1 MPLPLILGAAAAA
14 VAGYGAKKGYD
25 GYQDKT
31 EANDI
36 IAKAKSDYE
45 SVKSRFDEANE
56 ITEKHLNKLGELQLK
71 VGSDFK
77 EFRTIAQSL
86 LEKLEKSN
94 VGDISIDFPKH
105 KLDKIDG
112 LAFSTT
118 AYLGELAKGAV
129 GGGAAAYA
137 VYGGVMALAAASTG
151 TPIAAL
157 SGAAAYNATMAAIGG
172 GALSAGG
179 MGMAGGTMVLG
190 GVVAAPIIAIAGWA
204 FASHAEE
211 ALSDAKKSRKEV
223 DQAITKM
230 QKAQYQLGQTRIYV
244 KKLHTEIERIYTKIF
259 LPYFEALKEMERVI
273 KSGESREDIA
283 DELIQIIGNG
293 YQLAAILTDIIT
305 TPLFKPKMDRD
316 GKVVMN
322 KDNAVEIEVNADGLQ
337 VINAVEID
345 TNLATSNEAS
355 QQY

>member
-1 MPLPLILGAAAAA
+1 MPLPLILGAAAVAA
-14 VAGYGAKKGYD
+14 ASFGAKKGYD

-31 EANDI
+31 EANEI
-36 IAKAKSDYE
+36 IEKAKSDYE
-45 SVKSRFDEANE
+45 STKDRFDEANE
-56 ITEKHLNKLGELQLK
+56 ITEEHLTNLGELQLK

-77 EFRTIAQSL
+77 KFRTIAQEL
-86 LEKLEKSN
+86 LDKLEKSN
-94 VGDISIDFPKH
+94 VGDIAVDFPKH
-105 KLDKIDG
+105 KLDQIDG

-179 MGMAGGTMVLG
+179 MGMAGGAMVLG

-204 FASHAEE
+204 FASHAKE
-211 ALSDAKKSRKEV
+211 ALSDAKESRREV
-223 DQAITKM
+223 DEAIAKM
-230 QKAQYQLGQTRIYV
+230 HKAQHQLGQTRIYV
-244 KKLHTEIERIYTKIF
+244 KKLHTEIERIYTTIF
-259 LPYFEALKEMERVI
+259 LPYFDALKEMERLI
-273 KSGESREDIA
+273 KSGENREEIA

-293 YQLAAILTDIIT
+293 YQVAAILTDIIT
-305 TPLFKPKMDRD
+305 TPLFKPKMDSN
-316 GKVVMN
+316 GKVVMT

-337 VINAVEID
+337 VINANQID
-345 TNLATSNEAS
+345 ANLATSSKAS

>member
-1 MPLPLILGAAAAA
+1 MPLPLILGAAAVAA
-14 VAGYGAKKGYD
+14 AGFGAKKGYD

-36 IAKAKSDYE
+36 IERAKSDYE
-45 SVKSRFDEANE
+45 DAKCHFDEANE
-56 ITEKHLNKLGELQLK
+56 VTEKHLNNLGELQLQ

-77 EFRTIAQSL
+77 EFRTIAKSL
-86 LEKLEKSN
+86 LEKLEQSQTSDLS
-94 VGDISIDFPKH
+94 VDFPKH
-105 KLDKIDG
+105 QLDKIDG
-112 LAFSTT
+112 LAFSST

-179 MGMAGGTMVLG
+179 MGMAGGAMVLG

-211 ALSDAKKSRKEV
+211 ALNNAKESRDEV
-223 DQAITKM
+223 EDSISKM
-230 QKAQYQLGQTRIYV
+230 SKAQNQLARTRVYV
-244 KKLHTEIERIYTKIF
+244 AKIHGEIDRVYTQVF
-259 LPYFEALKEMERVI
+259 LPYFNDLRKMEEMI
-273 KSGESREDIA
+273 NSGKSIDSLE
-283 DELIQIIGNG
+283 DELIRVIGNG
-293 YQLAAILTDIIT
+293 YQVAAILTDVIT
-305 TPLFKPKMDRD
+305 TPLFKPKFDSN
-316 GKVVMN
+316 GKVIIT
-322 KDNAVEIEVNADGLQ
+322 KDNGVEIEVDSDGLQ
-337 VINAVEID
+337 VININEID
-345 TNLATSNEAS
+345 ESINKSEKNA

>member
-1 MPLPLILGAAAAA
+1 MPLPLILGAAALAA
-14 VAGYGAKKGYD
+14 AGFGAKKGYD
-25 GYQDKT
+25 GYQDQT

-36 IAKAKSDYE
+36 VERAKSDYE
-45 SVKSRFDEANE
+45 DAKSHFDEANE
-56 ITEKHLNKLGELQLK
+56 ITEKHLNNLGELQLK

-77 EFRTIAQSL
+77 EFRTIAKTL
-86 LEKLEKSN
+86 LEKLEQAQASDLN
-94 VGDISIDFPKH
+94 IDFPKH
-105 KLDKIDG
+105 QLDKIDG
-112 LAFSTT
+112 LAFSST

-179 MGMAGGTMVLG
+179 MGMAGGAMVLG

-211 ALSDAKKSRKEV
+211 ALSDAKKSRDEV
-223 DQAITKM
+223 EDSISKM
-230 QKAQYQLGQTRIYV
+230 DKAQNQLAKTRIYV
-244 KKLHTEIERIYTKIF
+244 AKIHGEIDRVYTQVF
-259 LPYFEALKEMERVI
+259 LPYFNDLKQMEKI
-273 KSGESREDIA
+273 INSGRAIDSVE
-283 DELIQIIGNG
+283 DELIRIISNG
-293 YQLAAILTDIIT
+293 YQVAAILTDVIT
-305 TPLFKPKMDRD
+305 TPLFKPKFNTD
-316 GKVVMN
+316 GKVIMTKEN
-322 KDNAVEIEVNADGLQ
+322 GVEIEVDSDGLQ
-337 VINAVEID
+337 VINSKEID
-345 TNLATSNEAS
+345 DNVSKSEQNA